1 MFYSLELN
9 VGEASKYQDRM
20 KQSVVLIF
28 LIVVAMTFSVQPTY
42 ASVPTIH
49 SMEMDR
55 AGSDVIV
62 TIEIAHQ
69 LGSESHY
76 VDIVETTMGGRTLN
90 FTNLVH
96 QTSYR
101 FFVNG
106 TYNNTDI
113 GELRVRAHCV
123 THGWSNWRQIILLG
137 PNVASKVDLNTTTAS
152 STSTAHIWS
161 LEEMT
166 EKADVILVGNV
177 ESITHH
183 PADPNDVPK
192 MHRKVQISVEYYLK
206 NPLNSSEVIVLL
218 LGGTVGNTTMY
229 VTSQPEFYESDRV
242 LLFLRE
248 DVWFLEENPKGYY
261 GVDGEQ
267 GKIKIFADTDMSD
280 FGFNVTNIFLLPS
293 KDAESRLTDSAP
305 EEIQKRDGKQP
316 WYPLAVPL
324 IMMSLLVLMKWR
336 KMIP

>member
-1 MFYSLELN
+1 MSE
-9 VGEASKYQDRM
+9 
-20 KQSVVLIF
+20 
-28 LIVVAMTFSVQPTY
+28 FSVDRETKVPMKHKAVLASLILVTVVFSVPLTY
-42 ASVPTIH
+42 ASVPKIH

-123 THGWSNWRQIILLG
+123 THGWSNWTQIARLSS
-137 PNVASKVDLNTTTAS
+137 NVAYRA
-152 STSTAHIWS
+152 A
-161 LEEMT
+161 
-166 EKADVILVGNV
+166 
-177 ESITHH
+177 
-183 PADPNDVPK
+183 PK
-192 MHRKVQISVEYYLK
+192 EPI
-206 NPLNSSEVIVLL
+206 
-218 LGGTVGNTTMY
+218 
-229 VTSQPEFYESDRV
+229 
-242 LLFLRE
+242 
-248 DVWFLEENPKGYY
+248 
-261 GVDGEQ
+261 
-267 GKIKIFADTDMSD
+267 
-280 FGFNVTNIFLLPS
+280 
-293 KDAESRLTDSAP
+293 
-305 EEIQKRDGKQP
+305 
-316 WYPLAVPL
+316 WYPLVVPL

>member
-1 MFYSLELN
+1 MFYSLALY
-9 VGEASKYQDRM
+9 VGEASNYQGRM
-20 KQSVVLIF
+20 KHKVVLAS
-28 LIVVAMTFSVQPTY
+28 LILFTVVFSVPLTF

-62 TIEIAHQ
+62 IIEIAHQ

-90 FTNLVH
+90 FTNLGH

-137 PNVASKVDLNTTTAS
+137 PHVSSKVDLNTTTAN
-152 STSTAHIWS
+152 STSIAHIWS

-166 EKADVILVGNV
+166 ERADVILVGNV

-229 VTSQPEFYESDRV
+229 VTSQPEFNESDRV

-248 DVWFLEENPKGYY
+248 DVWFLEENPHGYY
-261 GVDGEQ
+261 NVGEQ

-280 FGFNVTNIFLLPS
+280 FGFNVTNIFLPPS
-293 KDAESRLTDSAP
+293 EDSAP

-316 WYPLAVPL
+316 WYPLIVPL